1 MFHGPVKHAS
11 VSASS
16 TQRLQPPESPALG

>member
-1 MFHGPVKHAS
+1 MIDCSTRLNPIL

-16 TQRLQPPESPALG
+16 TQRLRSHLFC